1 MRLRAPPHPGTSAF
15 SRRSGTSRTNRK
27 DQHLSPGP
35 HSEHPRHLPRGRKGA
50 GTRGAAAGGRGLSLC
65 ACVLQPARGP
75 GFKET
80 GTTTVLAARGM
91 WAPGPRPEVAP
102 EPGRQV
108 RRRRGGAG
116 LRERGAAGV
125 RGSARPGSQP
135 PGLLPRPPARRA
147 PGHTLRDVAAP
158 REPAGV
164 GSRDPRGPT
173 PGRQGAPAGLLWPGP
188 PSRRPSRCAAGG
200 ARESFSSR
208 RVPLSPARGC
218 ALDAPPARIEGLA
231 ASRPPRGPGGEPVP
245 PPERGGPSGSSGR
258 GALTSRPGCVRPST
272 VSLLGSL

>member
-1 MRLRAPPHPGTSAF
+1 
-15 SRRSGTSRTNRK
+15 
-27 DQHLSPGP
+27 
-35 HSEHPRHLPRGRKGA
+35 
-50 GTRGAAAGGRGLSLC
+50 
-65 ACVLQPARGP
+65 
-75 GFKET
+75 
-80 GTTTVLAARGM
+80 M

-218 ALDAPPARIEGLA
+218 ALDAPPARVEGLA